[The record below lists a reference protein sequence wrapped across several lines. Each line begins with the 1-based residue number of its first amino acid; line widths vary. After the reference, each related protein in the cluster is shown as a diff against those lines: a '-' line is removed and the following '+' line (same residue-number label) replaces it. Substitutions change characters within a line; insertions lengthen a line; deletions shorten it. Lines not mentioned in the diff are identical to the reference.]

1 MIRTIKPEIARTFVR
16 STLSMHKASRLSN
29 TPTTRRPHKSKAI
42 ERDAR
47 FKEYLEDR
55 KGWVDRRAAD
65 SQERAVKNVEIA
77 KDIRARWLGGS
88 KE

>member
-1 MIRTIKPEIARTFVR
+1 MNNSETVGMRIEDLPE
-16 STLSMHKASRLSN
+16 
-29 TPTTRRPHKSKAI
+29 PHKSKAI

>member
-1 MIRTIKPEIARTFVR
+1 
-16 STLSMHKASRLSN
+16 MHKASRLSN
-29 TPTTRRPHKSKAI
+29 TPTTRRSKAI